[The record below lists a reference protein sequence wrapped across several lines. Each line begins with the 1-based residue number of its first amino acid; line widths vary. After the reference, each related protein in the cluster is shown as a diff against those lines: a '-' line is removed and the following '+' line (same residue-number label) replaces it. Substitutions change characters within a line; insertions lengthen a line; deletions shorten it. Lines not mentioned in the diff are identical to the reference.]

1 MNGGKPSGV
10 HVVEFKH
17 WVKCGGNTTS
27 GRKQD
32 LVKQWVDL
40 ATVTRYELKIVFKTD
55 FPFIFFDDDIGYSI
69 MLMLMNIAPGL
80 HS

>member
-40 ATVTRYELKIVFKTD
+40 ATVIRCELKIVFRTD
-55 FPFIFFDDDIGYSI
+55 FLFAYIDDDIGYSI
-69 MLMLMNIAPGL
+69 ILMLIIGPGL
-80 HS
+80 DS